1 MFSKIKYSQWFFG
14 ITEATN
20 FYFTTLIFL
29 FFILLTQVLKVSN
42 GFSETANRRRTDNTR
57 DNFGVINEKY
67 KMSYCPNII

>member
-1 MFSKIKYSQWFFG
+1 MVFWNNGGNKLLFHYINIF
-14 ITEATN
+14 I
-20 FYFTTLIFL
+20 FYFIDTS
-29 FFILLTQVLKVSN
+29 LKGIN